1 MRELERLAPVELGRR
16 LKAARNAA
24 RVTQD
29 QAAERIGAVRTTI
42 VAIERGDRRL
52 SAEDLLGLCDLYQT
66 SPGGLLRPDA
76 IHVDLAVQLRRLPA
90 VGADQDAVDVSR
102 VLHTLAARYV
112 ELERKLGRPLEPAY
126 PPVWRLA
133 RGQVQE
139 QAEDA
144 AMDLRGRLGIG
155 HLPIPDLLGLI
166 ETELRIRLF
175 IVPLPSSVSGAYAY
189 HEALDACIL
198 VNANHALTRQAWTA
212 AHELGH
218 FQTDRRNGEVLLEQ
232 GGGEKGEGVADD
244 HFAKLF
250 AGAFLMPAA
259 AVRARYRDLCEGQG
273 KFSPRSLVYLARSFY
288 VAPEA
293 MARRLEQLRLF
304 KKGTF
309 DALRTSGFDGSAIR
323 RILGDATVPSPPRFL
338 PRYTLIAVEAYEQEL
353 ISEGELAQM
362 LRIGRIET
370 REIVA
375 SLADLWEPLDE
386 VRLAHG

>member
-1 MRELERLAPVELGRR
+1 MRELERLDPVELGRR

-52 SAEDLLGLCDLYQT
+52 SAEELLGLCDLYQT
-66 SPGGLLRPDA
+66 SPGRLVRPDA
-76 IHVDLAVQLRRLPA
+76 VHVDLAVQFRRLPA
-90 VGADQDAVDVSR
+90 GGADQDALDVSR
-102 VLHTLAARYV
+102 VLHELAARYV

-144 AMDLRGRLGIG
+144 AMDLRGRLGLG
-155 HLPIPDLLGLI
+155 HLPIPDVLGLI
-166 ETELRIRLF
+166 EGELRIRLF

-198 VNANHALTRQAWTA
+198 VNAKHAATRQAWTA

-218 FQTDRRNGEVLLEQ
+218 FQTDRQSGEVLGDER
-232 GGGEKGEGVADD
+232 GDGVGDEY
-244 HFAKLF
+244 FANLF
-250 AGAFLMPAA
+250 AGAFLMPAP
-259 AVRARYRDLCEGQG
+259 AVRARYRDLCEKEG

-293 MARRLEQLRLF
+293 MGRRLEQLRLF
-304 KKGTF
+304 RKGTF
-309 DALRTSGFDGSAIR
+309 DALRTSGFDASAVR
-323 RILGDATVPSPPRFL
+323 RILGDVITPEQPRFL

-370 REIVA
+370 RDIVA
-375 SLADLWEPLDE
+375 SLAGLWEPIDE

>member
-1 MRELERLAPVELGRR
+1 MRELERLEPVELGRR

-24 RVTQD
+24 HVTQD

-52 SAEDLLGLCDLYQT
+52 SAEELLGLCDIYQT
-66 SPGGLLRPDA
+66 SPGRLLRPDA
-76 IHVDLAVQLRRLPA
+76 VHVDLAVQFRRLPA
-90 VGADQDAVDVSR
+90 AGADQDAVDVSR
-102 VLHTLAARYV
+102 VLHELAARYV

-144 AMDLRGRLGIG
+144 AMDLRGRLGLG
-155 HLPIPDLLGLI
+155 HLPIPDVLGLI

-198 VNANHALTRQAWTA
+198 VNAKHAVTRQAWTA

-218 FQTDRRNGEVLLEQ
+218 FQTDRQNAEVL
-232 GGGEKGEGVADD
+232 GDDRGEGVADD
-244 HFAKLF
+244 HFANLF

-259 AVRARYRDLCEGQG
+259 AVRARYRDLCEDQG

-293 MARRLEQLRLF
+293 MGRRLEQLRLF

-309 DALRTSGFDGSAIR
+309 DALRSSGFDAGGVR
-323 RILGDATVPSPPRFL
+323 RILGDATAPAQPRFL

-370 REIVA
+370 REIVE
-375 SLADLWEPLDE
+375 SLAGLWEPIDE